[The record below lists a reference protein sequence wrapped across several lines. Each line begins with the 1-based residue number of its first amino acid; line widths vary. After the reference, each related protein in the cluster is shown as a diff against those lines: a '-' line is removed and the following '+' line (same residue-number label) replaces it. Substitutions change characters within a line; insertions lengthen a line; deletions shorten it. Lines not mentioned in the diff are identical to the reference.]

1 MWWGLCPK
9 APVQPAVSREHIRMV
24 CEPFFEQMI
33 TDLQNALQTPM
44 HEHEE
49 AEVMQTMV
57 ETTKNACFQAVFQS
71 TSLPLFQARPVDPM
85 LDEESTDADDY
96 GAFASLFSS
105 PSSESEGCG
114 AVEFNAHET
123 FMMPPPTP
131 GHFSSEDSTLPGD
144 SEKSSM
150 VCRHWR
156 SKGWCR
162 LESNCK
168 FLHPEH
174 KCGVSAPNAGS
185 DAGGV
190 MSRAECPDINTIL
203 SRADSTSTQVG
214 VIPAMVARRKKR
226 GGKNRSTKGHGGE
239 QEVAALQ
246 VSSVQSPRFFLLSEG
261 Q

>member
-9 APVQPAVSREHIRMV
+9 APVQPAVSREHIRML

-33 TDLQNALQTPM
+33 TDLQRALQTPM
-44 HEHEE
+44 HEHGE
-49 AEVMQTMV
+49 AEVMQTLV
-57 ETTKNACFQAVFQS
+57 ETTKSACFQAVFQS
-71 TSLPLFQARPVDPM
+71 TSLPLCQARPVDPM
-85 LDEESTDADDY
+85 FDEESTDADDY
-96 GAFASLFSS
+96 GAFASLFSN

-114 AVEFNAHET
+114 AVEFKAHKA
-123 FMMPPPTP
+123 FMMSPPTP
-131 GHFSSEDSTLPGD
+131 GFFSSEDSPLSGD

-185 DAGGV
+185 NAGGV
-190 MSRAECPDINTIL
+190 MSRAECPDISTIQ
-203 SRADSTSTQVG
+203 SRAESTSTYAG
-214 VIPAMVARRKKR
+214 VIPVMLARRKKR
-226 GGKNRSTKGHGGE
+226 GGKNRSTKGQ
-239 QEVAALQ
+239 QEPAALQ
-246 VSSVQSPRFFLLSEG
+246 ASSVHSPRFFLLSEG